1 VRLWA
6 RRRSSI
12 CAPLIRTQLLSDGRS
27 DLCRSHRCVTVIRNI
42 VVIVLMTGIML
53 AVAAVL
59 ISFGGLS
66 FRTIFAD
73 SQVHSRQKQQAVEEE
88 FDIENAAI

>member
-1 VRLWA
+1 M
-6 RRRSSI
+6 
-12 CAPLIRTQLLSDGRS
+12 
-27 DLCRSHRCVTVIRNI
+27 
-42 VVIVLMTGIML
+42 IVLMTGIML